1 MKIGDVSKRLEMPAS
16 TIRYYEKKGL
26 IDLPERL
33 SGKRD
38 FSADALI
45 RLQFIKLCQAAGFTI
60 NEIRSLLGHL
70 VEDAS
75 KGSHWQP
82 AVEIKRIEIRKQ
94 IVKLRQMDAV
104 LGDLIECRCDS
115 IEQCVDLA
123 IEDSRWTLGHGE

>member
-75 KGSHWQP
+75 KGNHWQP